1 MATTASVTPFNNAI
15 DFMGQL
21 GVFNVILPFLLVFTI
36 VYAVLEKTK
45 IFGTEK
51 AEGGREVTR
60 KNLNGMTAF
69 VMAFFVV
76 ASSNLVMAINR
87 ILGSVVLLL
96 LLSVCF
102 LLLAGSFHSGKEEF
116 FLKGGWKTLFMIIMF
131 VGVVLIFLASLPS
144 PDNNWLNMIWN
155 ALSYNFDSA
164 VVSSIV
170 LLIIV
175 IVAIIYI
182 TGGFSKKKSGGE
194 KEE

>member
-1 MATTASVTPFNNAI
+1 MALPASVTPFNNAL
-15 DFMGQL
+15 DFMGEL

-51 AEGGREVTR
+51 SDGREVTR

-131 VGVVLIFLASLPS
+131 VGVVIIFLAALPN
-144 PDNNWLNMIWN
+144 PDNSWLNMIWN
-155 ALSYNFDSA
+155 ALSNNFESATVSA
-164 VVSSIV
+164 VVF
-170 LLIIV
+170 LIIV
-175 IVAIIYI
+175 VVAMIYI
-182 TGGFSKKKSGGE
+182 TGGFEKKKGE
-194 KEE
+194 GAKEE